1 MEDVAQTTQPESGL
15 KFLEFFNLC
24 SSWLLLLLLVVGTVV
39 VAAVF
44 SRSSEQFCCSILKLQ
59 VCNFAEI
66 KRSYENSTAGLSIDR
81 SIGGRDGDVGEEGS
95 QLRSIFNLCL
105 ALWLKSEQS
114 SQSRPRGNR
123 WQPLATLSRPL
134 YAHKMS
140 FCARRLTRHPNQS
153 QALYGV
159 SGKAQPLALL
169 GSSLGSGDC
178 SSDCDSGA
186 GRAASLA
193 ARHHYLCAANI
204 ANNMKKTQQQFPR
217 TDRRLKAGK
226 EGRWGGRS
234 GQLHVQSL
242 VVSFQIE
249 AANKLFQSIRFS
261 SPGITW
267 GSSSIARLD
276 RSIAGQRNF
285 DSLDSLDSSS
295 AFWDELWPARFPHQL
310 S

>member
-1 MEDVAQTTQPESGL
+1 MEDIAQTTQPESGL

-114 SQSRPRGNR
+114 SQSRPRGKR

-178 SSDCDSGA
+178 DSGP

-204 ANNMKKTQQQFPR
+204 TNNMKKTQQQFHR
-217 TDRRLKAGK
+217 TDRRLKAGRK
-226 EGRWGGRS
+226 GGGWTASRAELGRQLPNRS
-234 GQLHVQSL
+234 C
-242 VVSFQIE
+242 
-249 AANKLFQSIRFS
+249 K
-261 SPGITW
+261 
-267 GSSSIARLD
+267 
-276 RSIAGQRNF
+276 
-285 DSLDSLDSSS
+285 
-295 AFWDELWPARFPHQL
+295 
-310 S
+310 

>member
-1 MEDVAQTTQPESGL
+1 MSCTLAKIRAKL
-15 KFLEFFNLC
+15 
-24 SSWLLLLLLVVGTVV
+24 
-39 VAAVF
+39 
-44 SRSSEQFCCSILKLQ
+44 SEQ
-59 VCNFAEI
+59 A
-66 KRSYENSTAGLSIDR
+66 
-81 SIGGRDGDVGEEGS
+81 
-95 QLRSIFNLCL
+95 
-105 ALWLKSEQS
+105 
-114 SQSRPRGNR
+114 PR
-123 WQPLATLSRPL
+123 QPLATLSRPL

-159 SGKAQPLALL
+159 SGKAQPLL
-169 GSSLGSGDC
+169 GSSLGSG
-178 SSDCDSGA
+178 DCDSGA

-204 ANNMKKTQQQFPR
+204 TNNMKKTQQQFPR
-217 TDRRLKAGK
+217 TDRRLQAGK

-295 AFWDELWPARFPHQL
+295 AF
-310 S
+310 

>member
-1 MEDVAQTTQPESGL
+1 M
-15 KFLEFFNLC
+15 
-24 SSWLLLLLLVVGTVV
+24 LLLLLGTV
-39 VAAVF
+39 AVF

-81 SIGGRDGDVGEEGS
+81 PIGGRDGDEGEEGS

-114 SQSRPRGNR
+114 FESRPRGNR

-159 SGKAQPLALL
+159 SGKAQPLSLL
-169 GSSLGSGDC
+169 QP
-178 SSDCDSGA
+178 SDCDSGA

-204 ANNMKKTQQQFPR
+204 TNNMKKTQQQFPR
-217 TDRRLKAGK
+217 TDIRLKAGK
-226 EGRWGGRS
+226 GGKRVRRERG

-295 AFWDELWPARFPHQL
+295 AFWDELWPARFRHQL

>member
-1 MEDVAQTTQPESGL
+1 MEDVAQTTQPELGL

-81 SIGGRDGDVGEEGS
+81 SIGGRDGDVREEGS

-114 SQSRPRGNR
+114 FESRPRGKR

-159 SGKAQPLALL
+159 SGKAQPLAVALL
-169 GSSLGSGDC
+169 GSSLGSGDY
-178 SSDCDSGA
+178 DSGA

-204 ANNMKKTQQQFPR
+204 TNNMKKTQQQFPR
-217 TDRRLKAGK
+217 TDRRLKAGR
-226 EGRWGGRS
+226 E
-234 GQLHVQSL
+234 
-242 VVSFQIE
+242 
-249 AANKLFQSIRFS
+249 
-261 SPGITW
+261 
-267 GSSSIARLD
+267 
-276 RSIAGQRNF
+276 
-285 DSLDSLDSSS
+285 
-295 AFWDELWPARFPHQL
+295 
-310 S
+310 

>member
-1 MEDVAQTTQPESGL
+1 MEDVAQTTQPELGL

-114 SQSRPRGNR
+114 SQSRPRGKR

-178 SSDCDSGA
+178 DSGA

-204 ANNMKKTQQQFPR
+204 TNNMKKTQQQFPR

-226 EGRWGGRS
+226 REGG

-285 DSLDSLDSSS
+285 DSLDSS
-295 AFWDELWPARFPHQL
+295 FWDELWPARFRHQL

>member
-1 MEDVAQTTQPESGL
+1 
-15 KFLEFFNLC
+15 
-24 SSWLLLLLLVVGTVV
+24 
-39 VAAVF
+39 
-44 SRSSEQFCCSILKLQ
+44 
-59 VCNFAEI
+59 
-66 KRSYENSTAGLSIDR
+66 
-81 SIGGRDGDVGEEGS
+81 
-95 QLRSIFNLCL
+95 
-105 ALWLKSEQS
+105 
-114 SQSRPRGNR
+114 
-123 WQPLATLSRPL
+123 
-134 YAHKMS
+134 MS

-178 SSDCDSGA
+178 DSGA

-204 ANNMKKTQQQFPR
+204 TNNMKKTQPQFPR
-217 TDRRLKAGK
+217 TDIRLKAGK
-226 EGRWGGRS
+226 EGRKGVKRERG

-295 AFWDELWPARFPHQL
+295 AFWDELWPALWRDFDTEL
-310 S
+310 VS

>member
-24 SSWLLLLLLVVGTVV
+24 SSWLLLLLLGTV
-39 VAAVF
+39 AVF

-81 SIGGRDGDVGEEGS
+81 SIGGRDGDEGEEGS

-114 SQSRPRGNR
+114 FESRPRGKR

-159 SGKAQPLALL
+159 SGKAQPLL
-169 GSSLGSGDC
+169 GSSLGSGNC

-204 ANNMKKTQQQFPR
+204 TNNMKKTQQQFPR
-217 TDRRLKAGK
+217 TDRRLKAGR
-226 EGRWGGRS
+226 ERGGKGG

-276 RSIAGQRNF
+276 QSIAGQRNF

-295 AFWDELWPARFPHQL
+295 AFWDELWPARFRHKL

>member
-1 MEDVAQTTQPESGL
+1 
-15 KFLEFFNLC
+15 
-24 SSWLLLLLLVVGTVV
+24 
-39 VAAVF
+39 
-44 SRSSEQFCCSILKLQ
+44 
-59 VCNFAEI
+59 
-66 KRSYENSTAGLSIDR
+66 
-81 SIGGRDGDVGEEGS
+81 
-95 QLRSIFNLCL
+95 
-105 ALWLKSEQS
+105 
-114 SQSRPRGNR
+114 
-123 WQPLATLSRPL
+123 
-134 YAHKMS
+134 MS

-178 SSDCDSGA
+178 DSGA

-204 ANNMKKTQQQFPR
+204 TNNMKKTQQQFPR
-217 TDRRLKAGK
+217 TDRRLKAGR
-226 EGRWGGRS
+226 ERGGKGG

-285 DSLDSLDSSS
+285 DSLDSLDSFS
-295 AFWDELWPARFPHQL
+295 AFWDELWPARFPHL
-310 S
+310 VRKKAEEN

>member
-1 MEDVAQTTQPESGL
+1 
-15 KFLEFFNLC
+15 
-24 SSWLLLLLLVVGTVV
+24 
-39 VAAVF
+39 
-44 SRSSEQFCCSILKLQ
+44 
-59 VCNFAEI
+59 
-66 KRSYENSTAGLSIDR
+66 
-81 SIGGRDGDVGEEGS
+81 
-95 QLRSIFNLCL
+95 
-105 ALWLKSEQS
+105 
-114 SQSRPRGNR
+114 
-123 WQPLATLSRPL
+123 
-134 YAHKMS
+134 MS

-159 SGKAQPLALL
+159 SGKAQPLDLL

-204 ANNMKKTQQQFPR
+204 TNNMKKTQQQFPR
-217 TDRRLKAGK
+217 TDIRLKAGK
-226 EGRWGGRS
+226 GGKRVRRERR

-285 DSLDSLDSSS
+285 DSLDSLDSS
-295 AFWDELWPARFPHQL
+295 FWDELWPARFRHQL

>member
-1 MEDVAQTTQPESGL
+1 MWE
-15 KFLEFFNLC
+15 K
-24 SSWLLLLLLVVGTVV
+24 
-39 VAAVF
+39 
-44 SRSSEQFCCSILKLQ
+44 
-59 VCNFAEI
+59 
-66 KRSYENSTAGLSIDR
+66 
-81 SIGGRDGDVGEEGS
+81 GS

-114 SQSRPRGNR
+114 FESRPRGNR

-159 SGKAQPLALL
+159 SGKAQPLSLL
-169 GSSLGSGDC
+169 QP
-178 SSDCDSGA
+178 SDCDSGA

-204 ANNMKKTQQQFPR
+204 TNNMKKTQQQFPR

-285 DSLDSLDSSS
+285 DSLDSLESS
-295 AFWDELWPARFPHQL
+295 FWHELWPARFRHQL